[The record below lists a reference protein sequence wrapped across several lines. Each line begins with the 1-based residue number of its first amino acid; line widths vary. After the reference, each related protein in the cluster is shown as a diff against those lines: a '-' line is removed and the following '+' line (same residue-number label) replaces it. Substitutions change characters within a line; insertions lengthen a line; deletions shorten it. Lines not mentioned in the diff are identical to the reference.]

1 MARRAG
7 GIKID
12 ISANVAR
19 LSADMTKAVGILGGF
34 ERQVNALSRNL
45 KMALGG
51 AIFAGAA
58 YGLKELNKSVFELA
72 EAGDKAG
79 DISSAFEKLGGS
91 SEAIKKATENTQG
104 LVDKFD
110 LMKAANEAMIRGL
123 PNVNANFAQLADL
136 AARVASARDLNPFET
151 LQNLIGAIS
160 SGKATGLKEFGINIG
175 EVKSKAEGTAKALS
189 LLPEAIER
197 LDPVTLG
204 VADSVSAF
212 KIQLSELY
220 KEIGIGVDSSQS
232 LAMAF
237 QGFQTAA
244 DPELM
249 RQFGAALANI
259 EAIFISLASSALPTA
274 INLVEN
280 FARGLDYL
288 TGTSVTAKLVRQR
301 EEIEN
306 LKVSLGAQLQIAKGE
321 GLGFFQGTETAKQ
334 AAKQRAQQLADQ
346 ILNLEDDLQSKIAEE
361 RTKAVN
367 LQNAQNEKALKSQ
380 EAFYKSNQTLKEKYG
395 LGAKSDS
402 QFIPDAINTTK
413 LTRLTND
420 WARLTGDDLK
430 QNIERA
436 IDSVDIAA
444 FENLKVEMYATTRD
458 SFIAA
463 NQELVTAR
471 VATEEEIQRIAEKN
485 AVETVQGYEAR
496 MHDAY
501 DRLGEQLRQ
510 QHEAAVQSW
519 SGFVDGLF
527 NMDQFDP
534 TAALKDLAKGFISEI
549 LAGFA
554 GGLDQNAQSFY
565 GIGRIIAQGFT
576 DNAGEMLAGDPSRP
590 SGAQSSGSGWS
601 SIIQGIGSLFGGSSV
616 GPSFSGVAQTPA
628 QNAEWNAGAMEAS
641 GGGGTAQSTGAQGP
655 MLSSSQAGAVI
666 AAFQTAA
673 VAFSAGKRDQQTQS
687 NAGTGGAIGTG
698 IGGTLGAI
706 FGGPMGAVIGA
717 QIGNIAGSMI
727 GGLFKWGPQNP
738 ETQAR
743 HAFANFVEEGFKKLG
758 TVSFFDAQRRLQTVS
773 GQNFNF
779 LEGSSNRF
787 RPGGDNGGNWGD
799 NFQKMGDRAVAAF
812 SGIGQAMEEVLGLTE
827 DVGDQIGYV
836 LAVNLAGNVDNA
848 RLLVQQLG
856 LDLNKM
862 TDALVE
868 AGRSGEMTWLQV
880 EVAIQGVNDAFGE
893 GLVAV
898 GDVAGAFEELI
909 GSGGRGV
916 AALKGVRDL
925 AIEALES
932 GGRTLDDLRARLIAA
947 GQAPEVVDTLI
958 ASIRG
963 RGISSLEELKNANDR
978 TLGGIVAD
986 TNAHSEVIKQQW
998 EEMDGKIKGFQ
1009 QTLKE
1014 LDSQMTKDLTINIK
1028 TNFDGNTQQA
1038 MDQGV
1043 FSGTGAEKLRAGPIE
1058 KPNTK
1063 AAQFRRTV
1071 PGESQAKASS
1081 ITLNVDARGA
1091 ERGVHADVVSAMA
1104 LMEKRIMTRTADL
1117 MYQQLRSSAA

>member
-1 MARRAG
+1 MARKAG

-34 ERQVNALSRNL
+34 ERQVNALGRNM

-51 AIFAGAA
+51 AIFAGVAI
-58 YGLKELNKSVFELA
+58 GLKELNKSVFDLA

-79 DISSAFEKLGGS
+79 DIQAAFERLGGS
-91 SEAIKKATENTQG
+91 SKAIEQASNATQG
-104 LVDKFD
+104 LIARFD
-110 LMKAANEAMIRGL
+110 LMKAANTALIKGIPDL
-123 PNVNANFAQLADL
+123 NNNFSQLAAL
-136 AARVASARDLNPFET
+136 ATKVASARDLNPFET
-151 LQNLIGAIS
+151 LTNLIDAVAA
-160 SGKATGLKEFGINIG
+160 GKARGLKEFAIDVGDAQG
-175 EVKSKAEGTAKALS
+175 QVEGTAAALND
-189 LLPEAIER
+189 LPNA
-197 LDPVTLG
+197 LQKFDPVTLG
-204 VADSVSAF
+204 VADSVQVLKNTLADLN
-212 KIQLSELY
+212 KN
-220 KEIGIGVDSSQS
+220 IGIGVDTSPQ
-232 LAMAF
+232 LAA
-237 QGFQTAA
+237 AISALRVEA
-244 DPELM
+244 DPERM
-249 RQFGAALANI
+249 QQFGAALANV
-259 EAIFISLASSALPTA
+259 EGAFISIATGALPTA
-274 INLVEN
+274 IKLLDN
-280 FARGLDYL
+280 FANGLDIIFTL
-288 TGTSVTAKLVRQR
+288 TPQRRQLKALTDL
-301 EEIEN
+301 EKEIANTQERFRKDQEN
-306 LKVSLGAQLQIAKGE
+306 YNNPNLLQKILGSGPILRDMDAQSRRLIE
-321 GLGFFQGTETAKQ
+321 
-334 AAKQRAQQLADQ
+334 
-346 ILNLEDDLQSKIAEE
+346 LEQKRTQVISEINEQNNKAAEE
-361 RTKAVN
+361 REKQKAAAVEKYLQREAELRKKYGLDSQSGKYNPSVN
-367 LQNAQNEKALKSQ
+367 AGNSAQTEKALKQFSQ
-380 EAFYKSNQTLKEKYG
+380 LAG
-395 LGAKSDS
+395 
-402 QFIPDAINTTK
+402 
-413 LTRLTND
+413 R
-420 WARLTGDDLK
+420 DLK
-430 QNIERA
+430 AEIENA
-436 IDSVDIAA
+436 IETVDVKS
-444 FENLKVEMYATTRD
+444 FENLKVELYASTRD
-458 SFIAA
+458 SFLAA
-463 NQELVTAR
+463 NRELVTER
-471 VATEEEIQRIAEKN
+471 IATEDQLQRLAEKN
-485 AVETVQGYEAR
+485 AIETVEGYESKMR
-496 MHDAY
+496 DAY
-501 DRLGEQLRQ
+501 YRLGEQLKQ
-510 QHEAAVQSW
+510 QHEQAVQSW
-519 SGFVDGLF
+519 TGFVDNLF

-534 TAALKDLAKGFISEI
+534 TAALKDLAKGFLSEI
-549 LAGFA
+549 IGGLAGE
-554 GGLDQNAQSFY
+554 LNQNAQSFY
-565 GIGRIIAQGFT
+565 GIGRIIAQGFSDSAT
-576 DNAGEMLAGDPSRP
+576 GGDPNRP
-590 SGAQSSGSGWS
+590 SGAQTSGSGWG
-601 SIIQGIGSLFGGSSV
+601 SIIQGIGSLFGGTSV
-616 GPSFSGVAQTPA
+616 GSSFSGVAQTPQ

-641 GGGGTAQSTGAQGP
+641 GQGATPQAPGAQGP
-655 MLSSSQAGAVI
+655 GLSSAQAGGIV
-666 AAFQTAA
+666 AALQTAA
-673 VAFSAGKRDQQTQS
+673 AAFSAAKRDQQDQS
-687 NAGTGGAIGTG
+687 NVGTGGAIGTG
-698 IGGTLGAI
+698 IGGALGAI
-706 FGGPMGAVIGA
+706 FGGPMGAIVGA

-986 TNAHSEVIKQQW
+986 TNARSEVIKQQW

-1028 TNFDGNTQQA
+1028 TNFDGNTQTA

-1043 FSGTGAEKLRAGPIE
+1043 FSGTGAEKLTAGPME
-1058 KPNTK
+1058 KPTTK
-1063 AAQFRRTV
+1063 AAQFRRSV
-1071 PGESQAKASS
+1071 SSDVKAQASS

-1091 ERGVHADVVSAMA
+1091 ERGVHSDVVSAMA
-1104 LMEKRIMTRTADL
+1104 VMEKRIMTRTADM